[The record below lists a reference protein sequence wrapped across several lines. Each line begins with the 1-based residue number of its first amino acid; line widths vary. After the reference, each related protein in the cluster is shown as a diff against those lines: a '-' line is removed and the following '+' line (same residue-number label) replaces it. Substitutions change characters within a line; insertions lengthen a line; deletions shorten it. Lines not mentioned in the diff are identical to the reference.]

1 MIRRL
6 LAAAALCAVSGPLQ
20 AQVGVTRS
28 EPAVRCV
35 ATRALLDTARDE
47 LLSVMMSDSPMMKE
61 TRQELGVAKT
71 DDLLPVQ
78 QLRGPACMQAA
89 RVFPHPLRPGSAFVV
104 LRAGPVLYARDPDQR
119 RSKGV
124 VFDST
129 YHIVLRL
136 DAVNP

>member
-6 LAAAALCAVSGPLQ
+6 LAAAALCAASGPLH
-20 AQVGVTRS
+20 AQVGATRA
-28 EPAVRCV
+28 EPAVRCI
-35 ATRALLDTARDE
+35 ATRALVDTARDE
-47 LLSVMMSDSPMMKE
+47 LLSVMMSDSPMMQE
-61 TRQELGVAKT
+61 TRQELGVANK
-71 DDLLPVQ
+71 DAFMPVRQ
-78 QLRGPACMQAA
+78 VRGAACMQAA
-89 RVFPHPLRPGSAFVV
+89 RVFPHPLRPGSAFLV
-104 LRAGPVLYARDPDQR
+104 LRAGPVLYARDPDQQ

>member
-1 MIRRL
+1 MRVPARVYADRELIDAMRPVL
-6 LAAAALCAVSGPLQ
+6 VDAGGALAPLAAFL
-20 AQVGVTRS
+20 
-28 EPAVRCV
+28 
-35 ATRALLDTARDE
+35 
-47 LLSVMMSDSPMMKE
+47 
-61 TRQELGVAKT
+61 
-71 DDLLPVQ
+71 
-78 QLRGPACMQAA
+78 
-89 RVFPHPLRPGSAFVV
+89 V